1 MNILSLINALP
12 GAVAQGLIW
21 GIMAIGV
28 WLTFRVLDIA
38 DLTVDGTMC
47 TGGAV
52 CIMMMLSGHNVFVS
66 MFVAAFI
73 ADLMTYVVT
82 AFQMALNVM
91 TAGDGNF
98 VDALIDFLS
107 IYAVTQIPL
116 AIVEGIILGMFAHYL
131 FTSRPEVFEIT
142 ESNKLNPLSTE
153 A

>member
-1 MNILSLINALP
+1 MGIIGPLIGLLFWRVCR
-12 GAVAQGLIW
+12 GA
-21 GIMAIGV
+21 
-28 WLTFRVLDIA
+28 
-38 DLTVDGTMC
+38 
-47 TGGAV
+47 GA
-52 CIMMMLSGHNVFVS
+52 GAFVS

-82 AFQMALNVM
+82 AFQMALNIM

-116 AIVEGIILGMFAHYL
+116 AIVEGIVLGMFAHYL
-131 FTSRPEVFEIT
+131 FTSRPEIFEIT